1 MGRAHP
7 PPPFTSTFVTPSRRV
22 VVPAS
27 CRLPLRASA
36 LRNSDAHFPGRYN
49 GRVAFRIC
57 QFRKDDF
64 EQLWAIDQ
72 ECFPPGISYT
82 RIELAFYMRRAHAFT
97 LVAESVAPKAASGTE
112 SAAGLPPGRGIAG
125 FIVGEGS
132 TRGAGHI
139 ITIDVRAEARR
150 HRVGTALLQAAEEC
164 LRAGGSRHVFLETA
178 VDNAPAL
185 AFYKRHGYQ
194 LIKTIPR
201 YYKNNLDA
209 LLLGKKLTSPA
220 VS

>member
-1 MGRAHP
+1 MARP
-7 PPPFTSTFVTPSRRV
+7 PS
-22 VVPAS
+22 PAAFHFY
-27 CRLPLRASA
+27 LWGSA
-36 LRNSDAHFPGRYN
+36 AHFTGRYN
-49 GRVAFRIC
+49 GRVPFRIRD
-57 QFRKDDF
+57 FRKDYF

-82 RIELAFYMRRAHAFT
+82 RIELAFYMRRPHAFT
-97 LVAESVAPKAASGTE
+97 LVAENEPQAASG
-112 SAAGLPPGRGIAG
+112 AAPAAHLPPGTNLAG

-139 ITIDVRAEARR
+139 ITIDVRADARR
-150 HRVGTALLQAAEEC
+150 HRVGTALLRAAENR

-178 VDNAPAL
+178 VDNASAL

-194 LIKTIPR
+194 HIKTIPR

-209 LLLGKKLTSPA
+209 LLLGKKLISPA
-220 VS
+220 GS